1 MARSSGEWAVEL
13 PLTDTG
19 FYRAKAYLAGGSG
32 AAIPLAS
39 SLTDGQIA
47 DTNPDLNAVILNL
60 GKNQGVKEGMPFL
73 IYQDNV
79 AVGSVKIVLAR
90 DLVSAA
96 QVESLKPNTVLKVG
110 DRAAVEGG
118 Q

>member
-1 MARSSGEWAVEL
+1 MPRRS
-13 PLTDTG
+13 
-19 FYRAKAYLAGGSG
+19 AKAYLAGRSGS
-32 AAIPLAS
+32 AIPLAS

-47 DTNPDLNAVILNL
+47 DINPDLNAVILNL
-60 GKNQGVKEGMPFL
+60 GKTQGVKEGMPFL

-79 AVGSVKIVLAR
+79 EVGKVKIVLAR
-90 DLVSAA
+90 DQVSAA
-96 QVESLKPNTVLKVG
+96 QVEDLKPNTVLKVG